1 VKRLFDVALGTA
13 LAILVLPVVVILAVG
28 VGISFRAWPFFVHTR
43 VGKDG
48 RRFRL
53 PKLRTLPRHAPQ
65 YADKYEIA
73 AFHRNGLAGF
83 LRKSHLDELPQLFL
97 VPLGRLS
104 LVGPRPEMAHL
115 HENLGSFGIARTA
128 VRPGCVG
135 LWQVSVGTHRLIGES
150 PEYDL
155 FYLRHWSVRFDV
167 WILFR
172 YLTLLAGLQSQV
184 AIDDVPSWT
193 TGRGLVAPSAID
205 AVDLSIAERAAVTG
219 PLPESALPALRTA
232 GG

>member
-1 VKRLFDVALGTA
+1 MKRLFDIALGTA
-13 LAILVLPVVVILAVG
+13 LAILVLPLVVILAVG
-28 VGISFRAWPFFVHTR
+28 VAISLRAWPYFTQTR
-43 VGKDG
+43 IGRDGKP
-48 RRFRL
+48 FTFI
-53 PKLRTLPRHAPQ
+53 KLRTLPVHAPK

-73 AFHRNGLAGF
+73 AFHRKGLAGF

-104 LVGPRPEMAHL
+104 LVGPRPEMPHL
-115 HENLGSFGIARTA
+115 HENLGSFGVARTA

-135 LWQVSVGTHRLIGES
+135 LWQVSTGTQRLIGES

-155 FYLRHWSVRFDV
+155 FYLQRWSVRFDV

-184 AIDDVPSWT
+184 ALEDVPSWA

-205 AVDLSIAERAAVTG
+205 AAAPSSAERAAVAA
-219 PLPESALPALRTA
+219 PIPEPALPALRPA

>member
-1 VKRLFDVALGTA
+1 VKRLFDIALGTA

-28 VGISFRAWPFFVHTR
+28 VAISLRAWPFFVHTR

-48 RRFRL
+48 HRFRL
-53 PKLRTLPRHAPQ
+53 PKLRTLPRHAPR

-73 AFHRNGLAGF
+73 AFQREGLAGF

-104 LVGPRPEMAHL
+104 LVGPRPEMPHL
-115 HENLGSFGIARTA
+115 HENLGTFGVARTA

-135 LWQVSVGTHRLIGES
+135 LWQVSIGTHRLIGES

-184 AIDDVPSWT
+184 ALEDVPSWA
-193 TGRGLVAPSAID
+193 TGRGLVAAPAID
-205 AVDLSIAERAAVTG
+205 VIDLTSLERAAVAAS
-219 PLPESALPALRTA
+219 LPETAVPALRTA

>member
-1 VKRLFDVALGTA
+1 MKRLFDIVLGTA
-13 LAILVLPVVVILAVG
+13 LAILVLPLVVILAVG
-28 VGISFRAWPFFVHTR
+28 VAISLRAWPFFVHTR
-43 VGKDG
+43 VGRDG

-53 PKLRTLPRHAPQ
+53 PKLRTLPPDAPQ

-73 AFHRNGLAGF
+73 AFLRKGLAGF
-83 LRKSHLDELPQLFL
+83 LRRSHLDELPQLFL

-104 LVGPRPEMAHL
+104 LVGPRPEMPHL
-115 HENLGSFGIARTA
+115 HENLGDFGVARTA

-135 LWQVSVGTHRLIGES
+135 LWQVSIGTQRLIGES

-155 FYLRHWSVRFDV
+155 FYLRRWSVRFDL
-167 WILFR
+167 WIVFR

-184 AIDDVPSWT
+184 ALEDVPSWA
-193 TGRGLVAPSAID
+193 TGPGLVASSAID
-205 AVDLSIAERAAVTG
+205 VDLPAVERVAA
-219 PLPESALPALRTA
+219 PIPEPALSALRPA